1 MLNATMQWSHFYVM
15 LQKLCRM
22 RFFID
27 CHFYNVFLFFLLFLD
42 IEASRAAGLNLYDY
56 GDIDEL
62 LMDPSYTTMDQ
73 KVMLSPLPPPP
84 PPVSH
89 AQSAQQQSSHLNG
102 KYLFFNVENV
112 KMHFFLLKSTWMR
125 SCDLYTLSSLRH
137 FIITAILLPAIT
149 FLMYFAFLIDE
160 TWLLHFLFDIIC
172 TRFLHQSFTSGLD
185 STTQTYILFSTPE
198 EVLCCF
204 VQY

>member
-1 MLNATMQWSHFYVM
+1 MGISMNYLWTRPILQWT
-15 LQKLCRM
+15 KKWC
-22 RFFID
+22 
-27 CHFYNVFLFFLLFLD
+27 CPLFLPHH
-42 IEASRAAGLNLYDY
+42 LQFHMPNLHSNNPL
-56 GDIDEL
+56 I
-62 LMDPSYTTMDQ
+62 LM
-73 KVMLSPLPPPP
+73 
-84 PPVSH
+84 VSIC
-89 AQSAQQQSSHLNG
+89 
-102 KYLFFNVENV
+102 FFNVENV